1 MQIRQGKVGK
11 NSDLSID
18 LRKDGD
24 GEAWASTIILS
35 KYFLKWYQKPKY
47 AREVHVKKKRVLYL
61 NGFVTNCYKVV
72 HCIFF

>member
-1 MQIRQGKVGK
+1 MQIRQGKLGK

-35 KYFLKWYQKPKY
+35 KYFLK
-47 AREVHVKKKRVLYL
+47 
-61 NGFVTNCYKVV
+61 
-72 HCIFF
+72 